1 MKLSPLL
8 VSSLLAALAAN
19 GWAAPLKLRVLETSD
34 VHMNLL
40 DYDYYQD
47 KPTQDFGLARAA
59 TLIRAARQEARNSL
73 LIDNGDLLQGN
84 PLGDLVAKV
93 QPLRAGE
100 VHPAYKVLNWLGYD
114 AGNIGNHEFNYG
126 LPFLG
131 QALKTA
137 AFPYVNANVVDV
149 RTGRPY
155 FQPYVLLK
163 REFKDEDGQPQ
174 TLNIG
179 VIGFVPPQIMQWDK
193 ANLQGKVEVRDI
205 VDTARRYLPELKQK
219 GADIVIAV
227 PHSGFEKGESAR
239 FAENSVAGLA
249 EVAGID
255 AILFGHAHAEFPS
268 SAFAGYPKVDL
279 AAGTI
284 NGVPAVMPGRWGDHI
299 GVVDLVLERG
309 DGGWKVS
316 GKQAGLRAI
325 YDKQAKK
332 SLAAA
337 EPKVAELIA
346 AEHRRTLDYV
356 RGKVAETRAPIYSYF
371 AQAADDPS
379 VQIVAEAQAWYVKNA
394 IKGTEYEG
402 LPVLSAAAPFK
413 AGGRQGWNY
422 YTDIPAGPLAIR
434 NLADLYIY
442 PNTLKA
448 VKVSGR
454 EVREWL
460 EMSAGQFL
468 RVDPKGAKS
477 QPLLNPEFRSYN
489 FDSIAGVSYEIDVSR
504 PARYDADGKL
514 AAPDS
519 HRIVKLS
526 YQGKPIDENASF
538 LVATNNYR
546 ASGGGHFPG
555 IDASRVVVDSP
566 DENRAAVAAYL
577 AERKVVNPA
586 TKPAW
591 RIQPVAGVA
600 MRFDTGAGALRYL
613 ARQPQFRLAAENGDG
628 SVSLELVE

>member
-1 MKLSPLL
+1 M
-8 VSSLLAALAAN
+8 AATAVN

-59 TLIRAARQEARNSL
+59 TLIRAARQEAPNSL

-84 PLGDLVAKV
+84 PLGDLVAKI
-93 QPLRAGE
+93 QPLRAGDT
-100 VHPAYKVLNWLGYD
+100 HPAYKVLNWLRYD

-126 LPFLG
+126 LPFLD

-137 AFPYVNANVVDV
+137 AFPYVNANVVDAK
-149 RTGRPY
+149 TGQPY

-193 ANLQGKVEVRDI
+193 ANLQGKVEVLDI
-205 VDTARRYLPELKQK
+205 VDAARRYLPELKQK

-268 SAFAGYPKVDL
+268 AAFAGYPKVDL

-325 YDKQAKK
+325 YDRKAKR

-356 RGKVAETRAPIYSYF
+356 RGQVAETRAPIYSYF

-394 IKGTEYEG
+394 VKGTEYEG

-468 RVDPKGAKS
+468 RIDPKGPKT

-489 FDSIAGVSYEIDVSR
+489 FDSIVGVSYEIDVSQ

-577 AERKVVNPA
+577 AERKVVDPA
-586 TKPAW
+586 AKPAW
-591 RIQPVAGVA
+591 RIQPVTGVA

-613 ARQPQFRLAAENGDG
+613 ARQPQFRLAAEHGDG

>member
-1 MKLSPLL
+1 M
-8 VSSLLAALAAN
+8 AATAVN

-59 TLIRAARQEARNSL
+59 TLIRAARQEAPNSL

-84 PLGDLVAKV
+84 PLGDLVAKI
-93 QPLRAGE
+93 QPLRAGDT
-100 VHPAYKVLNWLGYD
+100 HPAYKVLNWLRYD

-126 LPFLG
+126 LPFLD

-137 AFPYVNANVVDV
+137 AFPYVNANVVDAK
-149 RTGRPY
+149 TGQPY

-179 VIGFVPPQIMQWDK
+179 VIGFVPPQIIQWDK
-193 ANLQGKVEVRDI
+193 ANLQGKVEVLDI
-205 VDTARRYLPELKQK
+205 VDAARRYLPELKQK

-268 SAFAGYPKVDL
+268 AAFAGYPKVDL

-309 DGGWKVS
+309 DAGWKVS

-325 YDKQAKK
+325 YDRKAKRP
-332 SLAAA
+332 LAAA

-356 RGKVAETRAPIYSYF
+356 RGQVAETRAPIYSYF

-394 IKGTEYEG
+394 VKGTEYEG

-468 RVDPKGAKS
+468 RIDPKGPKT

-489 FDSIAGVSYEIDVSR
+489 FDSIVGVSYEIDVSQ

-514 AAPDS
+514 AAPAS

-566 DENRAAVAAYL
+566 DENRAAVAGYL
-577 AERKVVNPA
+577 AERKVVDPA
-586 TKPAW
+586 AKPAW

-613 ARQPQFRLAAENGDG
+613 ARQPQFRLAAEHGDG